1 MENNVHPVYNVFT
14 IPDSADLEIL
24 TFIKSLYWFN
34 ELIGLSDIFLTKYVL
49 YFTINSL
56 SKASYAE
63 LANEPVT
70 KGGDVATCSSII
82 EINNYCQLC
91 SIMYLVYC
99 IQNTIKT
106 YI

>member
-63 LANEPVT
+63 LANSYVSILYTTVEC
-70 KGGDVATCSSII
+70 GGSAII
-82 EINNYCQLC
+82 ERLTLNRG
-91 SIMYLVYC
+91 SPR
-99 IQNTIKT
+99 
-106 YI
+106 